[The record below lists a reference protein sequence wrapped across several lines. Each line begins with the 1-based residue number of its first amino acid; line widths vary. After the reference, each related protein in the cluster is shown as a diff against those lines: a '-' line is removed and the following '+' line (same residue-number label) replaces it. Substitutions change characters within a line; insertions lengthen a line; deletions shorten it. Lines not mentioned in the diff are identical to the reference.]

1 MPGIPASLHFFVFEP
16 RAVALHASLLGVT
29 ALLAA
34 VYPMWL
40 VATLPIAAT
49 LRNEVVS

>member
-1 MPGIPASLHFFVFEP
+1 M
-16 RAVALHASLLGVT
+16 LHAALLAVT
-29 ALLAA
+29 AVLAA
-34 VYPMWL
+34 VYPMAL